1 MARYRVEFARDWIL
15 GRWGFTDRVF
25 YELGGVVTE
34 PSRLENAWLVDYR
47 GKPRALGQIIVAK
60 LGIHAGDR
68 ARYGTI
74 FEITELPP
82 PEPVARAAMVEVE
95 ESFPPPEHPA
105 TPAGEARMER
115 PKPFAS
121 APPPSAEPDAEPV
134 APPSLENIA
143 GDAAPKRE
151 RGTP

>member
-1 MARYRVEFARDWIL
+1 MARYRVEFSREWIL

-34 PSRLENAWLVDYR
+34 PSRLENAWLVEFR
-47 GKPRALGQIIVAK
+47 GKPRALGQIIVGK

-74 FEITELPP
+74 FEITEMPP
-82 PEPVARAAMVEVE
+82 PEPAARTTMVDVE
-95 ESFPPPEHPA
+95 EVFPPPEDAPMAAAEA
-105 TPAGEARMER
+105 TLARAEPCAQPCAHATTSTDR
-115 PKPFAS
+115 E
-121 APPPSAEPDAEPV
+121 PPSAG
-134 APPSLENIA
+134 PPSVE
-143 GDAAPKRE
+143 AAAKGE